1 MDNELSL
8 QDVFDGVEESAEAE
22 TEDATGETSEATAT
36 PEAEPSDTEA
46 EQGEAEQSSSE
57 DSTAEDSTPESE
69 SEEDEQRVPVAA
81 LKAERSKRQ
90 ELERRL
96 QALEGQKQ
104 QGQEDQDAYPDV
116 FADQEG
122 FTKRFQEEVDRK
134 VGQVRIETAQQIM
147 RSMHEDY
154 DDREAKFLEYANEN
168 PSVLSDPKFKENPAL
183 FAYEFAG
190 KLDEFSQ
197 VKNLDSYKERLREQI
212 RKEVLAETQQ
222 EQQKRQETAE
232 TQREAE
238 MPSLASSGS
247 TGPGVSAEPSLS
259 ELLPGA

>member
-8 QDVFDGVEESAEAE
+8 QDVFDGVDEPAAEAE
-22 TEDATGETSEATAT
+22 TEDTTGETSEATET
-36 PEAEPSDTEA
+36 PEAEAPEPEASTEDADT
-46 EQGEAEQSSSE
+46 
-57 DSTAEDSTPESE
+57 DTAEDSTPESE
-69 SEEDEQRVPVAA
+69 DEGDEHRVPVAA

-104 QGQEDQDAYPDV
+104 QESDSDTYPDV

-147 RSMHEDY
+147 RTMHEDY

-212 RKEVLAETQQ
+212 RKEVLEETQK
-222 EQQKRQETAE
+222 EQQARQETAE
-232 TQREAE
+232 SQREAE

-247 TGPGVSAEPSLS
+247 TGPGKSAEPSLS